1 MTAPKFVRYLSSAA
15 VAAGVGVAVAVGGAP
30 LAHADGT
37 DTASDSKSESTSTES
52 TSSKTEPSTRLGK
65 AAARLEQR
73 VTKVAQNAREARAER
88 AERVAQFDPAE
99 AVKDLQK
106 RFDKAAK
113 AKGIDEDAV
122 EDDVVPAD
130 IGAAPETTPERLRL
144 ASRAA
149 AAAQT
154 LNPQESPTAAI
165 TPDAATSASTG
176 DDTDDLFS
184 NPFRPNDPEPT
195 PAGMFGPFL
204 DIRSAMLDVSPD
216 SIDPFVREGFEAGY
230 RVSQMVPWVNLPIPL
245 LHIAAAAADPEQS
258 VAQVGINQLLLT
270 LPPIGI
276 VYYGYDQA
284 ADLANVEVAAA
295 ALKETFY
302 STVWDTLDPL
312 EILHERGQAG
322 LPS

>member
-1 MTAPKFVRYLSSAA
+1 MTTPKFVGFLSSAA

-37 DTASDSKSESTSTES
+37 DTASDSKSESASTES
-52 TSSKTEPSTRLGK
+52 ASSKAEPSTRLGK
-65 AAARLEQR
+65 AAAKLEQR
-73 VTKVAQNAREARAER
+73 VTKAAQNAREARAER

-99 AVKDLQK
+99 AVRDLQK
-106 RFDKAAK
+106 RFEKTAK
-113 AKGIDEDAV
+113 AKTVDEDAA
-122 EDDVVPAD
+122 DDVVPVD
-130 IGAAPETTPERLRL
+130 IEDDPETTPERVSL
-144 ASRAA
+144 AARAA
-149 AAAQT
+149 AAAQA
-154 LNPQESPTAAI
+154 LNPAQEAPTAAI
-165 TPDAATSASTG
+165 TPDADTTASTG

-204 DIRSAMLDVSPD
+204 DIRSAVLDVSPD
-216 SIDPFVREGFEAGY
+216 AIDPFVREGYEAGY

-245 LHIAAAAADPEQS
+245 LHIAAAAADPDQS

-276 VYYGYDQA
+276 VYYGYDQV

-302 STVWDTLDPL
+302 RTVWDTLDPL
-312 EILHERGQAG
+312 EILHERGQSG